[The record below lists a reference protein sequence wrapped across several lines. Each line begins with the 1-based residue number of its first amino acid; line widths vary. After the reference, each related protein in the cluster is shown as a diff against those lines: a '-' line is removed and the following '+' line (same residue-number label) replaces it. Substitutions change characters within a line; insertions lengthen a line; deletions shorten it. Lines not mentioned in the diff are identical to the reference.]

1 MMFYGI
7 RSSITFAL
15 LAHLSSASGRTFTDD
30 LGVTHKITGKPKFVT
45 YALTAVALQHLGM

>member
-1 MMFYGI
+1 MFYGI

-15 LAHLSSASGRTFTDD
+15 LAHLSSASGRIFTDD